1 MMQVPAKGLLSPLER
16 SGHGT
21 KLNLKSYLEA
31 LLSFLPTLS
40 INTHYK
46 VKIFVSKS
54 DLKKKNEIPEV
65 FKIGNCV

>member
-46 VKIFVSKS
+46 VKIFVSKP
-54 DLKKKNEIPEV
+54 DH
-65 FKIGNCV
+65 KIK